1 MTPAL
6 QVSLI
11 RNQFAVECGGVLIDP
26 STNEVCLLF
35 YPDTSEWRLPIGKPD
50 AMSADRNPSL
60 DYHPAEHSVAGCE
73 PYAHA
78 AQRQLTAITGYKC
91 SHLHP
96 AVLAHAPANPCAYLG
111 SHMVEPLALGIEQRT
126 AACPAT
132 EADDE
137 MPLVERSRSTGPR
150 NSQMKTSFR
159 HASSMSALRH
169 QSLDTDDFRRPAA
182 HEQYVMTY
190 YYLAWLTQSR
200 LESDIAKN
208 LDGRRDSHSN
218 LCQLARLPVAEVT
231 WFKMDTAAQVLT
243 HASDKTALREAI
255 ARLASCAPPQPPFA
269 YSSIIMAQ
277 GDSALKSSLK
287 GASTASKADMAVSS
301 SSSSVSE
308 ETAKGDIS
316 GGPLSRVLTP
326 TRNMDLVRKAANTL
340 GKRGGLLKPKQ
351 RSVSQTTAAVEPE
364 KKSSE
369 IRFSSVRADSSPA
382 AEEAVVV
389 KKAPLPRVLS
399 MFYKFVGASA
409 A

>member
-50 AMSADRNPSL
+50 AMSADRSPSL

-96 AVLAHAPANPCAYLG
+96 AVLAHAPANPCAYMG
-111 SHMVEPLALGIEQRT
+111 SHMVEPLALSIEQRT
-126 AACPAT
+126 AACPAI

-150 NSQMKTSFR
+150 NNQMKTSFR

-208 LDGRRDSHSN
+208 LDDRRDSHSN
-218 LCQLARLPVAEVT
+218 LRQLARLPVAEVT

-269 YSSIIMAQ
+269 YS
-277 GDSALKSSLK
+277 ALKSSLK
-287 GASTASKADMAVSS
+287 GAGTASKADMTVSS

-308 ETAKGDIS
+308 ETAKGEIS

-351 RSVSQTTAAVEPE
+351 RSVSQTTAAAEPE

-369 IRFSSVRADSSPA
+369 ISPA
-382 AEEAVVV
+382 AEEAVVL

-399 MFYKFVGASA
+399 IFYKFVGGSA